1 MRVIT
6 LCFKSILWMPILLI
20 TYLVHLIVLLIE
32 VFIFRYINMGI
43 KFLMDSY
50 AEDLKTSS
58 KNTPFEKLFDD
69 FFKKKEE

>member
-1 MRVIT
+1 
-6 LCFKSILWMPILLI
+6 
-20 TYLVHLIVLLIE
+20 
-32 VFIFRYINMGI
+32 MGI